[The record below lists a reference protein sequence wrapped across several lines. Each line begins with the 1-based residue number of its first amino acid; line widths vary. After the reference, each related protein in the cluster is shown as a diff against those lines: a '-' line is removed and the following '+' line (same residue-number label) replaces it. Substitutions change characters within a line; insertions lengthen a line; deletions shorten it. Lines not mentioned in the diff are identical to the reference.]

1 MAQTLKRP
9 PLAPTVPVFI
19 ASRLPAGYVR
29 EEQARLDVGP
39 FTLVLAD
46 RHCWALPGGGRA
58 RREELAALSRR
69 CGWRAPTL
77 YHVTLTR
84 RI

>member
-19 ASRLPAGYVR
+19 ACRQPAGYVH

-46 RHCWALPGGGRA
+46 RFCWALPGGARA
-58 RREELAALSRR
+58 RREELAVLARR
-69 CGWRAPTL
+69 CGWRTPTL

-84 RI
+84 KP

>member
-9 PLAPTVPVFI
+9 PLAPSVPAFI
-19 ASRLPAGYVR
+19 ANRPPAGCVR

-39 FTLVLAD
+39 FTLVMAAPNS
-46 RHCWALPGGGRA
+46 WALPGGSRA
-58 RREELAALSRR
+58 TYGGLMVLARQ

-77 YHVTLTR
+77 YRVTLTR
-84 RI
+84 KP